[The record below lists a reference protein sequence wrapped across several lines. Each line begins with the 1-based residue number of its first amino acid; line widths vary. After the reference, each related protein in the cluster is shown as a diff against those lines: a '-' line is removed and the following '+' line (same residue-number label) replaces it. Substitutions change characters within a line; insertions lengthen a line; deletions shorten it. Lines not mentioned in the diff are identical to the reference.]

1 MNIEEIIEL
10 HKYAIYNRKDI
21 EKTDTCGC
29 FYCKNIF
36 YAGDITEWTDEGQT
50 ALCPHCGVDS
60 VICNKEGYIVT
71 PEDLEILNKYYFKD
85 TPIITMEKNNE

>member
-1 MNIEEIIEL
+1 MDIKNLLKL

-50 ALCPHCGVDS
+50 ALCPYCGVDS

-71 PEDLEILNKYYFKD
+71 PEDLEILNKHYFKD